1 MNTLGFSLKN
11 CFLLLSCEHYTN
23 AIPKEYKYLFQ
34 NNKSILESHSG
45 WDIGM
50 PETIAY
56 LEKELGINCFKA
68 SASRLIV
75 DLNRSIRHP
84 NLFSPFT
91 KILTKQEK
99 SDILNQYYHPYR
111 DKIEKLV
118 SNKLKQDIPVLH
130 IALHSFT
137 PNLNGDERNADIGI
151 LYDPKSPSE
160 LLFAKT
166 FKNEMKKSS
175 IDCKIRYNYP
185 YLGIADSFPTYLR
198 RKYGYQYI
206 GIELEINQKFFSR
219 NGKILP
225 SNLDLIQQI
234 SHSLKNILL

>member
-1 MNTLGFSLKN
+1 MNSLRFNLKN
-11 CFLLLSCEHYTN
+11 SFLLLSCEHFTN
-23 AIPKEYKYLFQ
+23 AIPKEYKHLFKYNQ
-34 NNKSILESHSG
+34 SLLQTHSG

-50 PETIAY
+50 PETIVF
-56 LEKELGINCFKA
+56 LEKELAINCFKA
-68 SASRLIV
+68 SASRLVV
-75 DLNRSIRHP
+75 DLNRSIGHP

-130 IALHSFT
+130 LALHSFT

-160 LLFAKT
+160 LLFAKS

-198 RKYGYQYI
+198 RKYGTQYA
-206 GIELEINQKFFSR
+206 GVELEINQKFFSR
-219 NGKILP
+219 NGNILP
-225 SNLDLIQQI
+225 KYLNLIQEI
-234 SHSLKNILL
+234 SVSLKNLF